1 MAGNANSG
9 KRKDKLFRDAILM
22 ELSIRDAG
30 EDGKT
35 LRAIA
40 GGVIEAALDKKLDA
54 TKELIDR
61 IDGKPAQA
69 IIGDS
74 ESDPINMV
82 HIIELVAPSLAD
94 DNPKD

>member
-9 KRKDKLFRDAILM
+9 KHKAKLFRDAILM

-40 GGVIEAALDKKLDA
+40 GGVIDAALDKKLDA
-54 TKELIDR
+54 TKELADR
-61 IDGKPAQA
+61 IDGKSPQA
-69 IIGDS
+69 VVGGD
-74 ESDPINMV
+74 E
-82 HIIELVAPSLAD
+82 D
-94 DNPKD
+94 DNPIAMLHHIERVIVRSKD